1 MNEIQTIPS
10 DIKRFKRN
18 LFAGLRRNFL
28 FRKVSVITKMY
39 RDSAKD
45 EITIKLLG

>member
-10 DIKRFKRN
+10 DIKRFNRN

-28 FRKVSVITKMY
+28 FRKVNTITKMY
-39 RDSAKD
+39 KNNAKD
-45 EITIKLLG
+45 EITIELLG